1 MDSLKV
7 ACSLWC
13 VVIQQNLQVNQVKS
27 HCFKS
32 ASAGQG
38 DGVTIL
44 PVVHLSQ
51 AGGAKERF
59 MLDLSGCHLTIL

>member
-1 MDSLKV
+1 M
-7 ACSLWC
+7 
-13 VVIQQNLQVNQVKS
+13 KS

-32 ASAGQG
+32 ASAGRG

-51 AGGAKERF
+51 AGGAKELF
-59 MLDLSGCHLTIL
+59 MPDLSSCHLTILWE